1 MKLIR
6 KVRQLAKE
14 DPLWL
19 SIIIVA
25 VSVVLTA
32 INVTISILE
41 LKGIV

>member
-6 KVRQLAKE
+6 KVHQLAKE